1 MTRRATLLA
10 ACAVLLAGC
19 AGSGDGEHARDVLSE
34 TAANLGEIRSG
45 TLHLVFRI
53 EPRGGAGD
61 KDFGFALDGPFS
73 LGGSA
78 PLPVADVEYTQSV
91 GDESASAT
99 VVSTGQ
105 NAYVRT
111 QGRTYEL
118 PPEQEEQLRGA
129 AAGLSASSGLG
140 EFAIDEW
147 IEDAEV
153 DDGGDVGGAETDHV
167 QAELDVVAAVRD
179 LSALARQ
186 LGQNVPQLG
195 EQDAERL
202 ADSVRSS
209 RFEVYTGKDDRLLRR
224 LELEVDFGLD
234 VPQELRSAFGNLVGA
249 RLVFEL
255 GVDDP
260 NEPVKVSEPE
270 NALPSSE
277 LPSG

>member
-1 MTRRATLLA
+1 MIRRAALLA
-10 ACAVLLAGC
+10 ACALLAGC
-19 AGSGDGEHARDVLSE
+19 AGGGESADEVLSE

-45 TLHLVFRI
+45 TLHVDLRV
-53 EPRGGAGD
+53 EPRGPSGAEA
-61 KDFGFALDGPFS
+61 FGFALDGPFS
-73 LGGSA
+73 LGGSTA
-78 PLPVADVEYTQSV
+78 LPVADIEYTQTS
-91 GDESASAT
+91 GDESAT
-99 VVSTGQ
+99 VTLISTGSKGYIRVQ
-105 NAYVRT
+105 D
-111 QGRTYEL
+111 RTYEL
-118 PPEQEEQLRGA
+118 RPEQSAQLRGA
-129 AAGLSASSGLG
+129 AGQLRAGAGFG

-147 IEDAEV
+147 IQDAEV

-186 LGQNVPQLG
+186 LGQNVPQLSD
-195 EQDAERL
+195 QDAERL

-234 VPQELRSAFGNLVGA
+234 VPRELRGALGGLVGA

-260 NEPVKVSEPE
+260 NEPVSVAEPE
-270 NALPSSE
+270 NVLPSSE
-277 LPSG
+277 LPGG

>member
-1 MTRRATLLA
+1 VIRSAALLA
-10 ACAVLLAGC
+10 ACALLAGC
-19 AGSGDGEHARDVLSE
+19 AGGGESADEVLSE

-45 TLHLVFRI
+45 TLHVDLRV
-53 EPRGGAGD
+53 EPRGPTGAET
-61 KDFGFALDGPFS
+61 FGFALDGPFS
-73 LGGSA
+73 LGGSTA
-78 PLPVADVEYTQSV
+78 LPVADIEYTQTA
-91 GDESASAT
+91 GDESAT
-99 VVSTGQ
+99 VTLISTGSK
-105 NAYVRT
+105 AYIRV
-111 QGRTYEL
+111 QDRTYEL
-118 PPEQEEQLRGA
+118 RPEQSAQLRGA
-129 AAGLSASSGLG
+129 AGQLRAGAGLG

-147 IEDAEV
+147 IQDAEV
-153 DDGGDVGGAETDHV
+153 DDGGDVGGADTDHV

-195 EQDAERL
+195 DQDAERL

-234 VPQELRSAFGNLVGA
+234 VPRELRGALGGLVGA

-260 NEPVKVSEPE
+260 NEPVSVAEPE
-270 NALPSSE
+270 NVLPSSE
-277 LPSG
+277 LPGG